1 MDDFSGSCMGQ
12 KFPLIHAAKDE
23 LKGYKV
29 ANLDAQS
36 SNINS
41 AYGQAIGEHNL
52 CIIFANIL
60 LSLIL
65 CLKNYF
71 YFLQCK

>member
-12 KFPLIHAAKDE
+12 KFPLIHAAKEE

-36 SNINS
+36 SNVNT
-41 AYGQAIGEHNL
+41 AYGQAIGMSFKHFL
-52 CIIFANIL
+52 IVFSMVHHFIRKQIIF
-60 LSLIL
+60 
-65 CLKNYF
+65 
-71 YFLQCK
+71 